1 VQEALMYGASVEA
14 RTSLLS
20 LKVTKD
26 ATLAEAASAPKAW
39 SARRTLCFIMLT
51 CGGFWTAVLA
61 VALR

>member
-1 VQEALMYGASVEA
+1 MYGAGMEA

-20 LKVTKD
+20 FQSTK
-26 ATLAEAASAPKAW
+26 AAAPVRAASEPKAW
-39 SARRTLCFIMLT
+39 SARRTLCFIMVT